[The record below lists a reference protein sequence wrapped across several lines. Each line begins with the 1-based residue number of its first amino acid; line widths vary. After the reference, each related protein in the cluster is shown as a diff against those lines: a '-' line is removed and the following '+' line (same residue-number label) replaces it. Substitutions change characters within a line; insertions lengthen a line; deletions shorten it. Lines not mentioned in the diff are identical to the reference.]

1 MPLNPLSVAV
11 LRLVWTE
18 RRISRAEIA
27 QRLELSRSTASE
39 LVEPLLASG
48 LVAEAGVGASRGGR
62 RPIVLAFQDGAA
74 DILGVDVGASHVS
87 VARTDLRGKV
97 LAWHHRD
104 HAVQADPDGTRAL
117 VKELCEAAMDG
128 VPRER
133 LVGIGIAVPS
143 PVDPKH
149 PERVSEV
156 ALPAWH
162 GTHGFRQALAKYKV
176 PVRVDNDANLGA
188 LAEHWWG
195 GARGLSDFTYIK
207 VATGIGAGHFIGGA
221 IRRGAS
227 GVAGEI
233 GHVAIDPRGE
243 RCVCGNRGCLTTL
256 VGGHALVER
265 AKALRTRVPGSVLA
279 TGDVTLGRIEQ
290 AALHDDPL
298 ALQVVHEA
306 AEHLGVAIASMLNL
320 LNPAAVILGGGLAV
334 LGDRLL
340 LPLRAAALRR
350 TFVPAVANTE
360 IRVSTLGPQVVAL
373 GAATLVLDAAL
384 QDPTK
389 FPSLRDA

>member
-11 LRLVWTE
+11 LRLLWAE

-27 QRLELSRSTASE
+27 QRLELSRSTVSE

-62 RPIVLAFQDGAA
+62 RPIVLEFQDGAL

-87 VARTDLRGKV
+87 VARTDLRGRV
-97 LAWHHRD
+97 LAWQHRD
-104 HAVQADPDGTRAL
+104 HPVQTDPDGTRL
-117 VKELCEAAMDG
+117 LMKELCDAAMTGISRD
-128 VPRER
+128 R

-149 PERVSEV
+149 PDRVSEV
-156 ALPAWH
+156 ALPQWK
-162 GTHGFRQALAKYKV
+162 GTHGFKAALAKYRV
-176 PVRVDNDANLGA
+176 PVRVDNDANCGA

-195 GARGLSDFTYIK
+195 GAKGLADFTYIK

-265 AKALRTRVPGSVLA
+265 AKALRAHVPGSALGA
-279 TGDVTLGRIEQ
+279 GEVTLARIEQ

-306 AEHLGVAIASMLNL
+306 AEHLGVAIAGMLNL

-389 FPSLRDA
+389 FPSLRDD